1 MVDRRSPFRVEAR
14 RSSAPQTQFYP
25 SLATT
30 QTTKQPDFLAQKR
43 LLLASQEVSICPDVG
58 LCANGAWWIIALING
73 TKRLSFKIQA
83 NGIEQEVGVPGRR
96 RHA

>member
-1 MVDRRSPFRVEAR
+1 VSKLRPANAVRSLVSKLP
-14 RSSAPQTQFYP
+14 
-25 SLATT
+25 
-30 QTTKQPDFLAQKR
+30 KQPDFPAQKR

-58 LCANGAWWIIALING
+58 LCAIEAWRIIALING

-83 NGIEQEVGVPGRR
+83 NGFEQEVGVPGRR